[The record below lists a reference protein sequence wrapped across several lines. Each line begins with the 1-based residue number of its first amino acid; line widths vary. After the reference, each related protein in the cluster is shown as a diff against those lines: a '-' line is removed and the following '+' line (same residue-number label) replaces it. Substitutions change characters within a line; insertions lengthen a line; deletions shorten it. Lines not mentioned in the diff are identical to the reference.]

1 METDSVVSV
10 EPAIS
15 WAVTN
20 RDALHMGRVI
30 PGVLMVL
37 GWLLLLFFGSALFFA
52 LVVCVVAAIGLFEYF
67 LMVDQTPGS
76 GTGIITVG
84 ICLLPVA
91 AACSGS
97 PAVVLM
103 AGYLVLLSLVLL
115 VLFQYRHLKDGL
127 AFLSTAGFAA
137 FYISLCSAYLV
148 LIRLLPDGASWLLL
162 LTAITAGSD
171 IGAYYTGRV
180 FGRKK
185 LCFHISPGKTVNGAV
200 GGILAATIAAV
211 PVAFFLLPGSSVFKI
226 IPAAAVLAGIGICGD
241 LAESI
246 IKRSCGVKDAGT
258 LLGAHGGVL
267 DRVDSLLLTT
277 PLLYILLYYG
287 VLS

>member
-1 METDSVVSV
+1 
-10 EPAIS
+10 
-15 WAVTN
+15 
-20 RDALHMGRVI
+20 
-30 PGVLMVL
+30 MVL
-37 GWLLLLFFGSALFFA
+37 GWLLLLFFGAALFFA

-67 LMVDQTPGS
+67 RMLDQAPDS
-76 GTGIITVG
+76 RTGIVTVV

-97 PAVVLM
+97 AAVVLM
-103 AGYLVLLSLVLL
+103 AAYLVLLSLVLL
-115 VLFQYRHLKDGL
+115 VLFRYRHLKDGL
-127 AFLSTAGFAA
+127 EFLTVTGFAVL
-137 FYISLCSAYLV
+137 YISMCSAYLV
-148 LIRLLPDGASWLLL
+148 LIRFLPDGASWLLL

-171 IGAYYTGRV
+171 IGAYYIGRAW
-180 FGRKK
+180 GRKK
-185 LCFHISPGKTVNGAV
+185 LCFHISPGKTINGAV
-200 GGILAATIAAV
+200 GGVLTATIAAALA
-211 PVAFFLLPGSSVFKI
+211 AFFLLPGSNAFKI

-241 LAESI
+241 LTESI

-267 DRVDSLLLTT
+267 DRVDSLLLTA